1 MRSVRI
7 DMFLPE
13 NSYWKNNGKIC
24 WDFNPDFFDEPNYE
38 QLVYSKKINAHRLID
53 IDRQMSENLKEEDTS
68 IVNVD
73 WI

>member
-13 NSYWKNNGKIC
+13 NSYGKNNGKIC

-38 QLVYSKKINAHRLID
+38 RLILETINAHKLLYM
-53 IDRQMSENLKEEDTS
+53 DRQMTNGLKEEETS
-68 IVNVD
+68 FVNVD

>member
-13 NSYWKNNGKIC
+13 NSYGKNNGKIC

-38 QLVYSKKINAHRLID
+38 QLVYSKKINANRLID

>member
-1 MRSVRI
+1 MRRFRI

-13 NSYWKNNGKIC
+13 NSYGKNNGKIC
-24 WDFNPDFFDEPNYE
+24 RDFNFDFFYEPNYE
-38 QLVYSKKINAHRLID
+38 QLVYSKTINAYRLID

-68 IVNVD
+68 FVNVD